1 MCGHNMVLSFLV
13 QDPHLAKADLPH
25 IEESASDVIHCH
37 PKGFFWPP
45 DPSDCLKLSQ
55 APVVAFFKVAFVA
68 MAHVVSAW
76 ILSLAGR
83 SRCV

>member
-37 PKGFFWPP
+37 PKGSSGHLTPP
-45 DPSDCLKLSQ
+45 IVLS
-55 APVVAFFKVAFVA
+55 
-68 MAHVVSAW
+68 SAR
-76 ILSLAGR
+76 LQ
-83 SRCV
+83 